1 MAEVTVSNVYAETT
15 FTATYQNVSATC
27 TVNVQSYIF
36 RDGGVTGDVNTN
48 YTNISNRCIIAIDTA
63 GTKVSSNTYADSY
76 YRENVLIQGDFR
88 ATFTIVDVQMFG
100 GVAFLNTSNSKQ
112 FMVEYN
118 LYDSPNKLFLSIG
131 STDYLLSNDIS
142 LPKTITMERV
152 GTTITVKMNGTQVG
166 SSQTVTSADGY
177 LAWKT
182 HSDKS
187 RSVKFKDFTIEAL

>member
-1 MAEVTVSNVYAETT
+1 MSD
-15 FTATYQNVSATC
+15 TC
-27 TVNVQSYIF
+27 TVTVGQTFDYLNDFSDATTVSDFANCNGNGSINKSISDGILTLTAANSNENSYLTESYI
-36 RDGGVTGDVNTN
+36 
-48 YTNISNRCIIAIDTA
+48 
-63 GTKVSSNTYADSY
+63 
-76 YRENVLIQGDFR
+76 EGDFR